1 MAGGVVKIL
10 PIHGEGDREA
20 VEGVRRLTHG
30 RALPPTPT
38 TILRM
43 VPLPASGEEPR

>member
-1 MAGGVVKIL
+1 MRGTCAFIL
-10 PIHGEGDREA
+10 PIHGEGNREA
-20 VEGVRRLTHG
+20 VEGVRLTQG

-43 VPLPASGEEPR
+43 VPLPASGEDMG